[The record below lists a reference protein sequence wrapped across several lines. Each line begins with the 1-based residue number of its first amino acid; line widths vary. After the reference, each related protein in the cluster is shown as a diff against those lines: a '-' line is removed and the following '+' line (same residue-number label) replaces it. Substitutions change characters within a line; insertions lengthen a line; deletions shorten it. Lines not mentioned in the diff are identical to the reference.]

1 MMYNDYFKNVTLQIP
16 IMFYQIIKLTSVN
29 VRLDFVDKDMHV
41 LNIIIVEIREEIQ
54 ENTSIG

>member
-29 VRLDFVDKDMHV
+29 VRLDFVGKDMHV

>member
-1 MMYNDYFKNVTLQIP
+1 
-16 IMFYQIIKLTSVN
+16 MFYQIIKLTSVKG
-29 VRLDFVDKDMHV
+29 RLDFVGKDTHV